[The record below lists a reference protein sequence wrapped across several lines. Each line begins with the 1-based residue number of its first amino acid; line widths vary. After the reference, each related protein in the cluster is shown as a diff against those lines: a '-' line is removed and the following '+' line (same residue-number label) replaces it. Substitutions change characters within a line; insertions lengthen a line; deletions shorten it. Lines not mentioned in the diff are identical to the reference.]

1 MRKKI
6 KVTLL
11 IIFLSISILI
21 SLGFNIIIYLYLF
34 PPQNFPRPGIGFFVA
49 IKSGPQE
56 LDPLNAYD
64 SASVMVIEQVTEPL
78 FFYNYSDPNLPLINW
93 LCESYTWIDNVTL
106 EIHIRQG
113 IRFHDGIIL
122 DAGACVWNIE
132 RLLYLCN
139 HTNEL
144 SSSAYQANVHS
155 LYEFPNGFPIINN
168 TQYIDSFTFRIMLN
182 RPFGPFLSLLVHHFL

>member
-1 MRKKI
+1 MRKKT
-6 KVTLL
+6 KGTLL
-11 IIFLSISILI
+11 IIFLSISVLI
-21 SLGFNIIIYLYLF
+21 SLGFNLIIYLYLN
-34 PPQNFPRPGIGFFVA
+34 PPRPFLYHRGEGLVVGVR
-49 IKSGPQE
+49 SSPQE

-122 DAGACVWNIE
+122 DA
-132 RLLYLCN
+132 
-139 HTNEL
+139 
-144 SSSAYQANVHS
+144 
-155 LYEFPNGFPIINN
+155 
-168 TQYIDSFTFRIMLN
+168 
-182 RPFGPFLSLLVHHFL
+182 SLLFEVESRS